1 MLDNLIKKYQDND
14 VEQVVYRLS
23 YAGRFIIVK
32 GNTLAGSLIIIS
44 NTYKQYRVN
53 HKRFDG
59 HLYKHLFRYFKYN
72 KEAGRFRVK
81 ILAKVNNKF
90 DQYQLLK
97 REQME
102 LDKYRFDKQCMN
114 NAIEVYIPLYNDLTG
129 MYGWVEKSA
138 VMNFKRYLRSKER
151 KAYIKRY
158 RL

>member
-1 MLDNLIKKYQDND
+1 MLDNLIKKYKDND

-23 YAGRFIIVK
+23 YAGRFIIIK
-32 GNTLAGSLIIIS
+32 GATMAGSMIIIS

-53 HKRFDG
+53 RKRFDG

-72 KEAGRFRVK
+72 KEKGRFRVK
-81 ILAKVNNKF
+81 ILAKVTPKS
-90 DQYQLLK
+90 DQYQLVK

-102 LDKYRFDKQCMN
+102 LDKHRYNKLCLN
-114 NAIEVYIPLYNDLTG
+114 NAVEAYIPLYNDLTG
-129 MYGWVEKSA
+129 KYGWIEKSA